1 VRIGK
6 VTVVLSAVALPLLA
20 CQILFYL
27 GGMESTGSL
36 IRMIIKIIHGI
47 KGLVLILVI
56 MVVFFA
62 GSYTVLFQSQPM
74 DGYDGFDSAVLTVYG
89 FLFGSYDVLAFDTST
104 SPILAKLLVCVFLF
118 FVVIV
123 LLNLLIALMGD
134 IFDEVQARAE
144 QESTFGK
151 AKLIVEYEALFS
163 TAYKKRHEKEFY
175 PIWLHVLKKGKEVD
189 NQKDDTGW
197 KGRTEELRREI
208 HEVKGEIHEMKGEIH
223 EVKGEIH
230 EVKDMLAHLLTEVKD
245 MKGKG

>member
-1 VRIGK
+1 
-6 VTVVLSAVALPLLA
+6 
-20 CQILFYL
+20 
-27 GGMESTGSL
+27 M
-36 IRMIIKIIHGI
+36 
-47 KGLVLILVI
+47 
-56 MVVFFA
+56 
-62 GSYTVLFQSQPM
+62 
-74 DGYDGFDSAVLTVYG
+74 
-89 FLFGSYDVLAFDTST
+89 LAFDTST

-134 IFDEVQARAE
+134 IFDEVQARVE

-208 HEVKGEIHEMKGEIH
+208 HEVKESQER
-223 EVKGEIH
+223 VL
-230 EVKDMLAHLLTEVKD
+230 DLLAHLLTEVKD